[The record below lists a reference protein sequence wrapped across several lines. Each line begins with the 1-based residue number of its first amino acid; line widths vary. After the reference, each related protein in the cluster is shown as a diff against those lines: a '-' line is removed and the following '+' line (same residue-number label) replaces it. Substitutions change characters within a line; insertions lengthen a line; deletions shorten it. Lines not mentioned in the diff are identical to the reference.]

1 MVKSKVI
8 RYVLKNVGN
17 WAGLTLQTIYLVDIL
32 SFLHDALIMMY
43 IISHSL
49 D

>member
-17 WAGLTLQTIYLVDIL
+17 WAGWFDFTNYIFGRY
-32 SFLHDALIMMY
+32 S
-43 IISHSL
+43 IIST
-49 D
+49 